1 MVKPRKKSSNGKPRG
16 EFSYK
21 DWYEKNKEGLADK
34 RKKKYHSDKKYRAK
48 VKAWNKIY
56 AARQRTEQ
64 KDKPKSKVRVPKH
77 RRPIVLKVIVYG
89 ESAEVKLVYV
99 GAFARAIGRSV
110 QTVHEWEKRE
120 LLPRTPYLLI
130 GDTKRERLYTA
141 DMVLVVKGVLAKRG
155 LKISTSD
162 PTFRQE
168 IVDGWRVAGT
178 EVTE

>member
-1 MVKPRKKSSNGKPRG
+1 MVRPRKKSSNGQLKG

-21 DWYEKNKEGLADK
+21 EWYEENKEILAN
-34 RKKKYHSDKKYRAK
+34 RRREKYHTDKKYRAK
-48 VKAWNKIY
+48 VKAWNKSY
-56 AARQRTEQ
+56 AARQRTE
-64 KDKPKSKVRVPKH
+64 KKEKPKSKVRVPKH
-77 RRPIVLKVIVYG
+77 RRPIVLEVIVYG
-89 ESAEVKLVYV
+89 ESAEVKLVHV

-168 IVDGWRVAGT
+168 IVDGWKMAGT